1 MQHIIAEIGRS
12 AWNFAQ
18 EKARAPQWYKTACT
32 QAHGEAQD
40 FSSGQRVVLGR
51 YIASLP
57 KGPAKEELESAF
69 LTVFDM
75 QGLKLRDALTVLKYV
90 SSYLRP
96 FHYWE

>member
-1 MQHIIAEIGRS
+1 M
-12 AWNFAQ
+12 
-18 EKARAPQWYKTACT
+18 
-32 QAHGEAQD
+32 
-40 FSSGQRVVLGR
+40 VLGR

-75 QGLKLRDALTVLKYV
+75 QGLKLGDALTVLEYV

-96 FHYWE
+96 FHYRE